1 MLWRH
6 TKKSRA
12 TSTTFHHALHLSK
25 HLRDAPL
32 GCARLRGGTVAA
44 PVNPST
50 KGAVTTMAAE
60 SPTIVFV
67 HGAWADATG
76 FGGVIRALG
85 DRGLAAIGVANP
97 LRHLTGDAAYLGDLL
112 RTISGPIVL
121 VGHSYGGA
129 VMSNAAIGNEQVQ
142 ALVFVNGW
150 MPDEGESI
158 QQLFESGGPFAGSLV
173 PAALRQVPFTNPDG
187 SEGVDLY
194 LDREAFPAAFAADVD
209 PETAK
214 VMAATQRPWSGAGY
228 ATPSGPAGW
237 RSIPSWYLLGTEDRA
252 IPPAGQ
258 RFMAERGNARI
269 EEVAASHA
277 SMVSQPEAVTR
288 LVLSAVEA
296 TSRSRP

>member
-1 MLWRH
+1 
-6 TKKSRA
+6 
-12 TSTTFHHALHLSK
+12 
-25 HLRDAPL
+25 
-32 GCARLRGGTVAA
+32 
-44 PVNPST
+44 
-50 KGAVTTMAAE
+50 MAAE
-60 SPTIVFV
+60 TPTIVFV

-76 FGGVIRALG
+76 FGGVIRALR
-85 DRGLAAIGVANP
+85 DRGFAAIGVANP

-112 RTISGPIVL
+112 RSISGPIVL

-129 VMSNAAIGNEQVQ
+129 VMSNAATGNEQVQ
-142 ALVFVNGW
+142 ALVFCNGW

-158 QQLFESGGPFAGSLV
+158 QQLLESEVFAGSLV
-173 PAALRQVPFTNPDG
+173 PAAIRPVPFTNPDG

-194 LDREAFPAAFAADVD
+194 LDREAFPEAFAADVD
-209 PETAK
+209 PETAG
-214 VMAATQRPWSGAGY
+214 VMAATQRPWSGAGA
-228 ATPSGPAGW
+228 ATPSGPPGW
-237 RSIPSWYLLGTEDRA
+237 RFIPCWYLLGTEDRA

-288 LVLSAVEA
+288 LILSAVEA

>member
-1 MLWRH
+1 
-6 TKKSRA
+6 
-12 TSTTFHHALHLSK
+12 
-25 HLRDAPL
+25 
-32 GCARLRGGTVAA
+32 
-44 PVNPST
+44 
-50 KGAVTTMAAE
+50 VTTMTADT
-60 SPTIVFV
+60 PTIVFV

-85 DRGLAAIGVANP
+85 DRGFATIGVANP
-97 LRHLTGDAAYLGDLL
+97 LRHLTGDAAYLAALL

-129 VMSNAAIGNEQVQ
+129 VMSNAANGNEQVQ

-158 QQLFESGGPFAGSLV
+158 QQLLESEVFAGSLV
-173 PAALRQVPFTNPDG
+173 PAALRPVPFTNPDG

-194 LDREAFPAAFAADVD
+194 LDREAFPEAFAADVD
-209 PETAK
+209 PEMAR
-214 VMAATQRPWSGAGY
+214 VMAATQRPWSGAGA
-228 ATPSGPAGW
+228 ATPSGPPGW

-269 EEVAASHA
+269 EEVATSHA
-277 SMVSQPEAVTR
+277 SMVSQPEAVR
-288 LVLSAVEA
+288 QLILSAVEE